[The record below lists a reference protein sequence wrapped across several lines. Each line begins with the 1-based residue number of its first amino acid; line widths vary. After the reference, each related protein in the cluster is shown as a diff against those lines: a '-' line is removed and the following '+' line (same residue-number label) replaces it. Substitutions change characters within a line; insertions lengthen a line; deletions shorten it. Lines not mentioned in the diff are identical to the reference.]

1 MPGRFSLLITCSM
14 CSHQRPAG
22 PKSLLD
28 GNYTCRP
35 CRKVR
40 RESAKPEL
48 GWNCVVCGAYI
59 KRATGPI
66 GLYCQEHK
74 RPASCKTCGLQF
86 RARSSERIYCSDN
99 CKPTREPAT
108 RFTLLDWKTCPCGI
122 WICKRGKKYCSSQC
136 KIEAQAANGPCRNR
150 DCRQCKSPLGY
161 FSRKH
166 ICDQCSAS
174 NLRDRKRKERKDP
187 NRRALNNHR
196 HRARHYGVDYEP
208 VKRSAIY
215 ERDAWRCGI
224 CSLKVDRR
232 LKYPHPKSPSL
243 DHVIPMAL
251 GGGHTYINVQCAHLI
266 CNSRKSH
273 HGTGDQLALIG

>member
-1 MPGRFSLLITCSM
+1 LLITCSM
-14 CSHQRPAG
+14 CSHQSRAKEG
-22 PKSLLD
+22 SLLD

-35 CRKVR
+35 CRKIR
-40 RESAKPEL
+40 RESVKPSL
-48 GWNCVVCGAYI
+48 GGWNCLVCGEYV
-59 KRATGPI
+59 KRTKGPI
-66 GLYCQEHK
+66 GLYCKAHK
-74 RPASCKTCGLQF
+74 ENRIASCKACGIEFQ
-86 RARSSERIYCSDN
+86 SCTGRIYCSDD
-99 CKPTREPAT
+99 CAPIKEPAA
-108 RFTLLDWKTCPCGI
+108 RFTMLDWKTCPCGT

-136 KIEAQAANGPCRNR
+136 GNEAQAAKGPCRNR

-166 ICDQCSAS
+166 LCDQCAAS
-174 NLRDRKRKERKDP
+174 NLQDRKRKQRKDP

-196 HRARHYGVDYEP
+196 HRAHHYGVDYEP

-224 CSLKVDRR
+224 CSLKVDSR